1 MRLVTYESRG
11 AARPEARVGA
21 LVGDELVVDLTRAR
35 AADLARR
42 GHPRARREAEAT
54 VPTDALELLRGGEPA
69 LEAAR
74 DALEH
79 VVGEG
84 VSTLEGE
91 PVALVADAVRLRSPL
106 PRPNSLRDFMVV
118 EEHVLRSY
126 ERMADGAKVPEEWFK
141 IPVYYKG
148 NVDEVYGPDDIVP
161 WPGYTDKLDYEL
173 EVGAVIGK
181 PGRRIA
187 AEDAHEHIV
196 GYTLYNDWSARD
208 IQFREM
214 SVGIGPGYGKDFAS
228 SFGPCIAT
236 PDEFDRD
243 NARLEARVDGELWS
257 SGVLGKMHFSFEQI
271 VEWISQEQTIRPG
284 DVLGS
289 GTIGGGCGLELDR
302 WLTEGCTVELSAEG
316 IGVLRNRVGR
326 KGQGSNDPDATAS
339 ERSER

>member
-1 MRLVTYESRG
+1 MRLVTYEARG
-11 AARPEARVGA
+11 TARAEGRVGA
-21 LVGDELVVDLTRAR
+21 LVGDDLVVDLTRAR
-35 AADLARR
+35 AAELAAR
-42 GHPRARREAEAT
+42 GHPRALREAEAT
-54 VPTDALELLRGGEPA
+54 VPSDALELLRGGEPA
-69 LEAAR
+69 LQAAR
-74 DALEH
+74 DALDH
-79 VVGEG
+79 VVAGG
-84 VSTLEGE
+84 VSTLGDERVTFA
-91 PVALVADAVRLRSPL
+91 PADVRLLSPL

-126 ERMADGAKVPEEWFK
+126 ERAGNGAKVPEEWFN

-148 NVDEVYGPDDIVP
+148 NVDEVYGPDDVVP

-173 EVGAVIGK
+173 EVGAVVGK
-181 PGRRIA
+181 AGRGIA

-243 NARLEARVDGELWS
+243 NARLEARVDGEVWS

-316 IGVLRNRVGR
+316 IGVLRNRVGL
-326 KGQGSNDPDATAS
+326 KGQGTTNPDAVAS